1 VKIAITGAAGFI
13 GQALCA
19 ELDSAGHDVIG
30 TDQFGSERASEW
42 VGEYIDLLD
51 EQTEI
56 GGWLDRHSPD
66 VVVHLAAHV
75 GRIFGEDDRSHT
87 VRMNAEATAL
97 LAAACGE
104 RGIRMVYASSSEVY
118 GDQGRSPI
126 DEDYTEWR
134 TPYNLYGLSKGW
146 GEQAC
151 QLYAPDGLVIVRLSM
166 PYGPGV
172 PPGRGRRAMDTML
185 WQAIHRQPI
194 TVHRGAER
202 SWCWVGDTVRGI
214 RLAMESGS
222 EPGRYSAY
230 NVGRDDDPRS
240 MLEIAQMACKL
251 AGASDNLIQEI
262 DPPADQIAVKRL
274 SMDKLRGLGWAPTV
288 DLEDGMKAVFD
299 WVSGFD
305 KDGNRPTESP
315 CEQGH
320 APRTFRLWGGG
331 TQTKCVRC
339 AERLDTRDT
348 P

>member
-1 VKIAITGAAGFI
+1 MKILITGIRGFI
-13 GQALCA
+13 GTNLRP
-19 ELDSAGHDVIG
+19 ELTANGHHVVGVDIESDNQGCWVADMSQPGQIAIVL
-30 TDQFGSERASEW
+30 SEVR
-42 VGEYIDLLD
+42 
-51 EQTEI
+51 
-56 GGWLDRHSPD
+56 PD

-118 GDQGRSPI
+118 GDHGGEWC
-126 DEDYTEWR
+126 DED
-134 TPYNLYGLSKGW
+134 TPWKIPFNLYGLSKGW

-151 QLYAPDGLVIVRLSM
+151 RLYAPAGLVIVRLSM

-185 WQAIHRQPI
+185 HQAIHRQPI

-214 RLAMESGS
+214 RLAMEAAAMPSGILS
-222 EPGRYSAY
+222 FPKALTAEQAAEFKAEWRRASLTRPAVVLAQSPTFTRLSHDVY

-251 AGASDNLIQEI
+251 AGASDDLIQEI

-274 SMDKLRGLGWAPTV
+274 RVDRLRALGWAPTV
-288 DLEDGMKAVFD
+288 GLEDGMARVFE
-299 WVSGFD
+299 WVSGYD
-305 KDGNRPTESP
+305 QDGNR
-315 CEQGH
+315 
-320 APRTFRLWGGG
+320 
-331 TQTKCVRC
+331 
-339 AERLDTRDT
+339 
-348 P
+348 